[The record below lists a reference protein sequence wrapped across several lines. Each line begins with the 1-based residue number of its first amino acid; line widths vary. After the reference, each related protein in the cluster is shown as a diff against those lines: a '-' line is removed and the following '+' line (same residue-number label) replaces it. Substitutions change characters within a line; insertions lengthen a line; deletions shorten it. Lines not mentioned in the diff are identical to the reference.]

1 MCTDYFVQYSWY
13 RALLCLD
20 KRVPTNVDLSC
31 TRYSHHD
38 YIVEMLLK
46 SPPLNSEYYDDIK
59 IK

>member
-1 MCTDYFVQYSWY
+1 MCTDYFIQYSWH

-20 KRVPTNVDLSC
+20 ERVPTNVDLSC